1 MSENTGRGPVAGI
14 ASAAT
19 PARALLHGLPELI
32 PATAT
37 LLAVAIKRTSNVN
50 RRDFSAR
57 LVGTGFGAVATT
69 LLAGPALAQSGA
81 PVEGKQFTKVEPP
94 VPVMVP
100 GKIEVIEFFS
110 YACPHCNAFEP
121 TVSAWSKKL
130 PADVAFHR
138 VPVPFLMNFENLMRT
153 YYSLETMGLVD
164 TMQPKVFAA
173 IHVERNYLEKPADIA
188 ALMTK
193 NGVDAAKFTSIF
205 NSFSVAT
212 SVTRAKKLMAS
223 YKIDG
228 VPTLTVQGRY
238 ATSPGLAGGF
248 AQATAVVDYLV
259 QQSRGKA

>member
-1 MSENTGRGPVAGI
+1 MKR
-14 ASAAT
+14 
-19 PARALLHGLPELI
+19 RA
-32 PATAT
+32 
-37 LLAVAIKRTSNVN
+37 
-50 RRDFSAR
+50 FS
-57 LVGTGFGAVATT
+57 TT
-69 LLAGPALAQSGA
+69 LLGATTAALALPTLAQAQGG
-81 PVEGKQFTKVEPP
+81 PIEGRQYVRLTQP
-94 VPVMVP
+94 VPTGAEP

-153 YYSLETMGLVD
+153 YYSLETLGQVD
-164 TMQPKVFAA
+164 AMNPKVFAA

-188 ALMTK
+188 ALMAK
-193 NGVDAAKFTSIF
+193 NGIDAARFTSVF

-212 SVTRAKKLMAS
+212 SVTRAKKLMAA
-223 YKIDG
+223 YRIDG

-248 AQATAVVDYLV
+248 DQATGVVDYLV
-259 QQSRGKA
+259 QRSRGKA